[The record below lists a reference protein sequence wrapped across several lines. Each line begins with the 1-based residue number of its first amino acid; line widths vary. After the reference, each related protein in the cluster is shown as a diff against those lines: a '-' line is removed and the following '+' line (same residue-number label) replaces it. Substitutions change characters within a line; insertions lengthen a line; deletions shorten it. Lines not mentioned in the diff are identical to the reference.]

1 MFKELKYDDLKMAH
15 KAFYDKDFEV
25 MPMKRISYYHF
36 FPISMLEFLA
46 ELMGEDSVIMFGQW
60 KGLIST
66 DGDKI
71 VITRIKKGL
80 KSYLSEDIT
89 KVGKKFEFKT
99 EDIIAKEFISFKHN
113 PKVTLNLN
121 KKIKGLSIP
130 GVSTL
135 TKIITLI
142 IQAFFS
148 WTIIGLFLPNFYKKP
163 QIKLKLDNQYENKEQ
178 FKSLL

>member
-1 MFKELKYDDLKMAH
+1 MFKEHKYDDLKMAH
-15 KAFYDKDFEV
+15 KAFYDKDFEI
-25 MPMKRISYYHF
+25 MPMYRISYYHF
-36 FPISMLEFLA
+36 FPITILEFLA
-46 ELMGEDSVIMFGQW
+46 ELMGQDSVIQFGQW

-80 KSYLSEDIT
+80 KAYLLEDIT
-89 KVGKKFEFKT
+89 KVGKTFEFKAD
-99 EDIIAKEFISFKHN
+99 DIISKKFISFKHD

-142 IQAFFS
+142 IQVGFM
-148 WTIIGLFLPNFYKKP
+148 WTIILFFLPNFYKKP
-163 QIKLKLDNQYENKEQ
+163 QIKIRLDDKYKNKEK